1 MKQVAWGTLILLV
14 PALACAVDFPSR
26 TVTIVVAASPGGA
39 ADVQARL
46 IAKGLSSRFGKPV
59 VVDNRSGAGGRTAAR
74 LAAQATPDGHTLF
87 VGSIS
92 ILVIEPIL
100 RSNVGFDPQRDF
112 APISIISEMP
122 LILAASP
129 SLSAKTVADFIAL
142 ARQQPGQLTYASWGP
157 GTLAHLYGEMF
168 KAATRIDLLHVP
180 YKGAGPALIDVMAG
194 HVSAMFVS
202 SLAAMSIIR
211 GGKLTALAVTGTRRL
226 PALPEVPT
234 IRETGIAGL
243 DLPAWF
249 GIFVPE
255 RTPQDIKARLSYELI
270 AVLKAPEF
278 TRSVEDQGGFVVAS
292 EAGEVSRRIQTD
304 WAAIARLVKVTDLKV
319 EE

>member
-1 MKQVAWGTLILLV
+1 MKQVAWGALILLV

-59 VVDNRSGAGGRTAAR
+59 VVENRSGAGGHTAAR

-100 RSNVGFDPQRDF
+100 RSNVGFDPQREF

-180 YKGAGPALIDVMAG
+180 YKRGGAGAY
-194 HVSAMFVS
+194 
-202 SLAAMSIIR
+202 
-211 GGKLTALAVTGTRRL
+211 RRYG
-226 PALPEVPT
+226 
-234 IRETGIAGL
+234 R
-243 DLPAWF
+243 
-249 GIFVPE
+249 
-255 RTPQDIKARLSYELI
+255 ARFSY
-270 AVLKAPEF
+270 VRQP
-278 TRSVEDQGGFVVAS
+278 
-292 EAGEVSRRIQTD
+292 SRRD
-304 WAAIARLVKVTDLKV
+304 V
-319 EE
+319 EHPRW